1 MTNSD
6 ANRACATRAHVV
18 LTSCVRL
25 NGRDGFDHARIAHAM
40 TTIMAMTA
48 PITIAMSAGEAF
60 SFPPRKGLSPIHDMV
75 SPISR
80 TKLVLCS
87 AAQAMYG
94 TGSFH
99 ECVNFTI
106 DKSDAEMNSSGKALS
121 LNSGAGS
128 RSNERSAA
136 DQISPEPSNISS
148 KIEWPDT

>member
-1 MTNSD
+1 
-6 ANRACATRAHVV
+6 
-18 LTSCVRL
+18 
-25 NGRDGFDHARIAHAM
+25 
-40 TTIMAMTA
+40 
-48 PITIAMSAGEAF
+48 
-60 SFPPRKGLSPIHDMV
+60 
-75 SPISR
+75 
-80 TKLVLCS
+80 
-87 AAQAMYG
+87 MYG